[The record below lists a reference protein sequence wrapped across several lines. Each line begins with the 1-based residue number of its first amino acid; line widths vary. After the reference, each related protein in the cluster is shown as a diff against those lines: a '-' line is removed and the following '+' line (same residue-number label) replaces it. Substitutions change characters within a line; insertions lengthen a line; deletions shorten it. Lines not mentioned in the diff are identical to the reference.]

1 MRGGKDEIKVTSPM
15 FPRLHVNDTEK
26 GGPRAPPR
34 NKMALYE
41 QLSVPS
47 QRLGSGSASMLP
59 LPPSNG
65 SNLVP
70 SMSSS
75 NGGGHER
82 SVLSQFCNSP
92 TPPFISE
99 KIHSYFS
106 SGIKRNTM
114 MINQEWETMT
124 PSNYQSLN
132 AAGPLSSTA
141 HSSSFKPSN
150 FSNFRNF
157 AFKKLGDENDLR
169 VPSSAQLGIAPQCRN
184 SQHSKDK
191 KYKVKKGPG
200 PGDLNSRSSEKNQNE
215 ENAKVSETSQD
226 PEGRSTLKPLSGDRN
241 LADTSSS
248 LVPKVKHLESLKRAC
263 SSLNQENRSSSIDI
277 LNDLHGTN
285 ARLHLESEA
294 LRDEMVLRDG
304 ILIETMTDMD
314 KENCSKVRNESC
326 LRPSL
331 GDNNIIPY
339 EIENCNEYLEEQNG
353 ISVQVREVDRHDDVS
368 STSMVD
374 SPSALVISPDDIVGF
389 IGEKQFWKV
398 RRAIINQQRVFEVQ
412 VFELHRLMKVQKLIA
427 KSPHL
432 LSEDNLYIKKPSLN
446 VPQVKRM
453 RSQYDLETS
462 PRIVKAKDHS
472 EKPDLNAES
481 ADENAVANLPHSSVN
496 NDTSKGLGTQQ
507 SNYLVNEPTAAP
519 TRNIKPSPWCFPPPG
534 NQWLVSVMSPSEGL
548 VYKPYT
554 GPCPPTAGFVAP
566 IYGSC
571 GPMSLNPAS
580 GHFLNTAYGIPA
592 LHHQGFGILPGNT
605 PLDQTYFPPYDMPL
619 MNPSVS
625 GSAVEQMSPFPAARS
640 KDDHFSMVDINFM
653 IPHQSS
659 LNMPSP
665 VSHFGKFQVSKESE
679 VQGSTASSPCERATG
694 DALPLFPMEPI
705 VQASIN
711 DQTCEKQTQVIKV
724 VPHNRRLATES
735 AARIFQ
741 SIQEE
746 RKHYD

>member
-1 MRGGKDEIKVTSPM
+1 
-15 FPRLHVNDTEK
+15 
-26 GGPRAPPR
+26 
-34 NKMALYE
+34 
-41 QLSVPS
+41 
-47 QRLGSGSASMLP
+47 
-59 LPPSNG
+59 
-65 SNLVP
+65 
-70 SMSSS
+70 
-75 NGGGHER
+75 
-82 SVLSQFCNSP
+82 
-92 TPPFISE
+92 
-99 KIHSYFS
+99 
-106 SGIKRNTM
+106 M

-157 AFKKLGDENDLR
+157 AFKKLGDENDLG

-241 LADTSSS
+241 LADMSSS
-248 LVPKVKHLESLKRAC
+248 LVPKVKQLESLKRAC

-398 RRAIINQQRVFEVQ
+398 RRAII
-412 VFELHRLMKVQKLIA
+412 K
-427 KSPHL
+427 
-432 LSEDNLYIKKPSLN
+432 
-446 VPQVKRM
+446 
-453 RSQYDLETS
+453 
-462 PRIVKAKDHS
+462 
-472 EKPDLNAES
+472 
-481 ADENAVANLPHSSVN
+481 
-496 NDTSKGLGTQQ
+496 
-507 SNYLVNEPTAAP
+507 
-519 TRNIKPSPWCFPPPG
+519 
-534 NQWLVSVMSPSEGL
+534 
-548 VYKPYT
+548 
-554 GPCPPTAGFVAP
+554 
-566 IYGSC
+566 
-571 GPMSLNPAS
+571 
-580 GHFLNTAYGIPA
+580 
-592 LHHQGFGILPGNT
+592 
-605 PLDQTYFPPYDMPL
+605 
-619 MNPSVS
+619 
-625 GSAVEQMSPFPAARS
+625 
-640 KDDHFSMVDINFM
+640 
-653 IPHQSS
+653 
-659 LNMPSP
+659 
-665 VSHFGKFQVSKESE
+665 
-679 VQGSTASSPCERATG
+679 
-694 DALPLFPMEPI
+694 
-705 VQASIN
+705 
-711 DQTCEKQTQVIKV
+711 
-724 VPHNRRLATES
+724 
-735 AARIFQ
+735 
-741 SIQEE
+741 
-746 RKHYD
+746 